1 MILNM
6 FEQKIFFVAAQLQK
20 FFIGTVAFKDK
31 IKQDDEAM
39 QPLILH
45 SFNFCCVSDRVQ
57 ASQLSLCLSCRR
69 GMIFFYK
76 PCN

>member
-1 MILNM
+1 M
-6 FEQKIFFVAAQLQK
+6 AAQFQK

-57 ASQLSLCLSCRR
+57 ASQLSPLSLGQAGDDCFLQALQLAER
-69 GMIFFYK
+69 GGLK
-76 PCN
+76 PPA